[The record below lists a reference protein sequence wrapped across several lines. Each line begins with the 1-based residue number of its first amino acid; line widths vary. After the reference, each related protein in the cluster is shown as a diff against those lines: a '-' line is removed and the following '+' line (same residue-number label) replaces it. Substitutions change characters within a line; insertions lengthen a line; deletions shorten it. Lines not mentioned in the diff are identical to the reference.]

1 MKTIFNAA
9 SLQHRSNRELEGMK
23 AEIRKD
29 LGSCEQRRRRDQ
41 AALGQIRTVQGQR
54 RSLRPNL

>member
-29 LGSCEQRRRRDQ
+29 LGSCEHRRRRDQ
-41 AALGQIRTVQGQR
+41 AALADIRTVQGQR
-54 RSLRPNL
+54 RITRPNL